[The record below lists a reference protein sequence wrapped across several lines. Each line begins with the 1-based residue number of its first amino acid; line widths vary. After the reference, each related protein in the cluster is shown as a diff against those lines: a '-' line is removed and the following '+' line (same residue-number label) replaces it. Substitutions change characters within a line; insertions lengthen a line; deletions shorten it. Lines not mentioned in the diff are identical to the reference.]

1 MAPPTA
7 GATKLR
13 PRVPPTGHILKSI
26 PQAIMLPI
34 LINEELSLRAQPRP
48 TAPQP
53 HWLALSQR
61 GGYRIRF
68 QGYQGLTIVEG
79 WVCVV
84 GEPKLPRW
92 QDSFQGNP
100 MERSLERTVSTHLP
114 RPPSPTPVDRLGLG
128 APLRLGSAWTTFWP
142 PPGCA
147 CLGLPAN
154 SCLPSGRLGGPLW
167 RCGCGGR
174 KSPPPPDPQA
184 TDTSPR
190 AGLILSGH
198 PLCVLQL
205 TLQLEPCPR
214 GHQLRGPPVALRGS
228 DLSFFQLCGL

>member
-1 MAPPTA
+1 MAGQFPGEPHGKVPGKHSVHPPA
-7 GATKLR
+7 PATK
-13 PRVPPTGHILKSI
+13 PKSRRQI
-26 PQAIMLPI
+26 
-34 LINEELSLRAQPRP
+34 
-48 TAPQP
+48 
-53 HWLALSQR
+53 W
-61 GGYRIRF
+61 
-68 QGYQGLTIVEG
+68 
-79 WVCVV
+79 
-84 GEPKLPRW
+84 
-92 QDSFQGNP
+92 
-100 MERSLERTVSTHLP
+100 
-114 RPPSPTPVDRLGLG
+114 PPSPTPVDRLGPWGPSQAGQCLDNLL
-128 APLRLGSAWTTFWP
+128 A

-147 CLGLPAN
+147 CLELPAN

-167 RCGCGGR
+167 RGGCGGR

-228 DLSFFQLCGL
+228 GLSQLFSAP